1 MASTNFVDFSTTL
14 TAAYMNEV
22 NALLWTVFNGKS
34 TAGTSGT
41 LLRSNGTNIVNT
53 TATYPFAAGTSGTIL
68 RSDGTNIV
76 NSTATYPNTVLAN
89 RILYASSDDVVA
101 GLASANSGVLIT
113 SPSGVPSISTTLP
126 TSLNIPS
133 ASLTS
138 ASLGNAST
146 ATTQS
151 PNDNSTKLATTA
163 YVDNAASVPVGTIFD
178 YAGSS
183 LPTGWL
189 ACDGSAVSRTTYSAL
204 FAAISTTWGAGNG
217 TTTFNVPDL
226 RGRTTINEGTGT
238 TVDSATATSSN
249 GWTITSSQKWTNGMP
264 VVLSNLTGFTTSASA
279 GPTYYVYLVSATNLR
294 LCTTLA
300 LAQAGTPDVT
310 ASGTGTVIFTY
321 TMTVRTLGNV
331 GGEQSHAMSST
342 ELLSHTHAS
351 SFTTPGGGGISY
363 NGNGSA
369 TPLNPNSNTGGN
381 AAMNIMQPFAVVK
394 KIIKT

>member
-1 MASTNFVDFSTTL
+1 MASINFTDFITVVP
-14 TAAYMNEV
+14 AAWLNETD
-22 NALLWTVFNGKS
+22 ALVWDVFNGKS
-34 TAGTSGT
+34 TAGTNGT
-41 LLRSNGTNIVNT
+41 ILRSNGTNIVNT
-53 TATYPFAAGTSGTIL
+53 TATYPTTTTANQLLYSSTTNTI
-68 RSDGTNIV
+68 G
-76 NSTATYPNTVLAN
+76 
-89 RILYASSDDVVA
+89 
-101 GLASANSGVLIT
+101 GLTSANNSVLVT
-113 SPSGVPSISTTLP
+113 NGSGVPSLDTTLP
-126 TSLNIPS
+126 TGLTIPT
-133 ASLTS
+133 ASLTT
-138 ASLGNAST
+138 ASLGSAST

-151 PNDNSTKLATTA
+151 PGTNNTTLATTTF
-163 YVDNAASVPVGTIFD
+163 VTAAITQQVPPGTILDF
-178 YAGSS
+178 AGST
-183 LPTGWL
+183 LPTGYL
-189 ACDGSAVSRTTYSAL
+189 DCNGAAVSRTTYSAL

-310 ASGTGTVIFTY
+310 ASGTGTVTFTY
-321 TMTVRTLGNV
+321 TMTARTLGNV

-342 ELLSHTHAS
+342 ELLSHNHTIAFGPFSAAGAS
-351 SFTTPGGGGISY
+351 GGGVSTTSSA
-363 NGNGSA
+363 NTGS
-369 TPLNPNSNTGGN
+369 TGGN